1 MKFTAKTVHC
11 GAPLSHAIY
20 HGTNSDGRHRIMIN
34 GEKNAATAVL
44 YEIVLKKKRDAK
56 AGSIRRLVSTTPGYE
71 KGAEGEMS
79 FIAQCPKS
87 KKRYRLIGWL
97 KSCSEKPALP
107 EPLVPVALVVE
118 PAMPTATTS
127 EVDKIISKATASE
140 GKVLKKNRSRA
151 VHERHA
157 CARELERIAAHRAS
171 GLDPDLRMEF
181 IVDYLGESRATL
193 YRKMGKSFPMPIKR
207 GKGSFWPMSQI
218 DAYKAGTYLGAQ
230 Q

>member
-11 GAPLSHAIY
+11 GAPLSQAIY
-20 HGTNSDGRHRIMIN
+20 HGTNSDGRHRIMLN
-34 GEKNAATAVL
+34 GERNVATAVL
-44 YEIVLKKKRDAK
+44 YEIVSNNKLDAK

-71 KGAEGEMS
+71 KGAEGEVN
-79 FIAQCPKS
+79 FVAQCPES

-97 KSCSEKPALP
+97 KSCSAKPTLP
-107 EPLVPVALVVE
+107 VPMVPVALVE
-118 PAMPTATTS
+118 PATPTATTR
-127 EVDKIISKATASE
+127 EVGKTISKATASE

-151 VHERHA
+151 VHEHHA
-157 CARELERIAAHRAS
+157 CARELERIAAHRAA